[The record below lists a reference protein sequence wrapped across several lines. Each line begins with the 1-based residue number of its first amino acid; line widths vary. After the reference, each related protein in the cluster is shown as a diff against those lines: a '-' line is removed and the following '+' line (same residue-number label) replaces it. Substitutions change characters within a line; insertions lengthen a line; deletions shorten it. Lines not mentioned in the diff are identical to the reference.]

1 MRLGVATAALG
12 AGSLPSH
19 ALQGPLRV
27 SAPAER
33 RSDLVHARLRADVLE
48 GRLAPG
54 DPVPSERGLAEELG
68 VNRHAVREALKR
80 LEQAGLVRITQGGA
94 TRVQDWRES
103 AGLEVLLDLVAG
115 AGGPPPELARAVLE
129 MRESI
134 GVDAARR
141 CAARATGEER
151 AAIVTLAAR
160 TAAAITAGEGT
171 PLDEA
176 YALMWR
182 AVVAGARNVAYQLA
196 LTSLVGALDA
206 HPGVGEAVRP
216 TDADGVRALAAAIA
230 AGHADA
236 AGDAARALLAPDT
249 LAFG

>member
-1 MRLGVATAALG
+1 VDSQPTG
-12 AGSLPSH
+12 
-19 ALQGPLRV
+19 
-27 SAPAER
+27 R

-54 DPVPSERGLAEELG
+54 EAVPSERALAEELG

-103 AGLEVLLDLVAG
+103 AGLEVLLDLVASPD
-115 AGGPPPELARAVLE
+115 GPPPELARAVLE

-141 CAARATGEER
+141 CAARADDAQR
-151 AAIVTLAAR
+151 AQVAALAEDA
-160 TAAAITAGEGT
+160 AAAIEAARAVRSGSASGAGADPDPSAVDGT
-171 PLDEA
+171 VDEA
-176 YALMWR
+176 YAVLWR
-182 AVVAGARNVAYQLA
+182 AVVGGAQNLAYQLA

-206 HPGVGEAVRP
+206 HPEVAAVTRP
-216 TDADGVRALAAAIA
+216 EDAAGVRALGAAVARGA
-230 AGHADA
+230 VDEAGAVARRLLEPD
-236 AGDAARALLAPDT
+236 ARAFD
-249 LAFG
+249 